1 MLDMDQENF
10 EKIRKKINKF
20 VLRDTKAHNNS
31 IVRQWGTDLGSKGNN
46 KIKKQVPV
54 YTSI

>member
-31 IVRQWGTDLGSKGNN
+31 IVRQ
-46 KIKKQVPV
+46 
-54 YTSI
+54 